1 MTKIEMEMPVDCSK
15 CGEWVELDTTREG
28 PITKN
33 LVCRNCFAIEEE
45 ARSFIDEAKDISYD
59 LENYAEHM
67 KGDRRG
73 WKKNLKELKEKISA
87 LGYSFEDYD

>member
-1 MTKIEMEMPVDCSK
+1 MPVSCFK
-15 CGEWVELDTTREG
+15 CDELVELNSTRQGELSKDLLCESCYG
-28 PITKN
+28 
-33 LVCRNCFAIEEE
+33 EEDH
-45 ARSFIDEAKDISYD
+45 AKCLIDEAKDIYYD

-87 LGYSFEDYD
+87 LGYSFDDFI